1 MYKALVVVIVAMV
14 EEEGVEGNLVTDEG
28 GHGWVHQADL
38 QLQHRLLVL
47 HLGLAVL
54 VQDQDFLLLILI
66 QVRSFSSFYSRL
78 SYILIV
84 LPVYFHFWVLMLL
97 HLPQRQL
104 HHLGCDGGG
113 VVPGPRAGQQP
124 P

>member
-54 VQDQDFLLLILI
+54 VQEQDFLLLLILI
-66 QVRSFSSFYSRL
+66 QVRS
-78 SYILIV
+78 
-84 LPVYFHFWVLMLL
+84 
-97 HLPQRQL
+97 
-104 HHLGCDGGG
+104 
-113 VVPGPRAGQQP
+113 
-124 P
+124 